1 MYIEESIYLSNNI
14 NIFID
19 IYIIEGASPRRTKG
33 CGVIAGV
40 YTLYKLKDTLDTDLF

>member
-33 CGVIAGV
+33 CEVVFGVC
-40 YTLYKLKDTLDTDLF
+40 TLYNPKDTLDTDLF